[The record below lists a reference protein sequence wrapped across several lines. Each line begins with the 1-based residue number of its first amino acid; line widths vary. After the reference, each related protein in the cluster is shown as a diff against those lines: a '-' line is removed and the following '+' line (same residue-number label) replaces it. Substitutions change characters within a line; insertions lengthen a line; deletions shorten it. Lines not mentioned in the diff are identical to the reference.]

1 MRMHRTSST
10 DEGMMKKFPEPLQKW
25 ITVTM
30 NNSYNNNNNNNTF
43 TRPPTNTS
51 AIVAPPTNAL
61 SIERSHTVMDRWL
74 GRLRSRVGFRSVIH
88 SWRPVRLNEH
98 SRTRRFPI
106 SYVGHRCLLFPLVHF
121 AHLVHLVHLA
131 IPATVALPTGPPT
144 AVSAQVPRGNQSHP
158 NPTTRVTNEPPCRI

>member
-30 NNSYNNNNNNNTF
+30 NNSYNNNNNNYNNTF

-51 AIVAPPTNAL
+51 AIVVPPTNAL
-61 SIERSHTVMDRWL
+61 SIERSHTVMDRWS
-74 GRLRSRVGFRSVIH
+74 GRLRSKCGFRTVIH
-88 SWRPVRLNEH
+88 SWRTVRLDEH
-98 SRTRRFPI
+98 SQTRRFPI
-106 SYVGHRCLLFPLVHF
+106 SYVGHRCPVFPLVQ
-121 AHLVHLVHLA
+121 LVHLA

>member
-30 NNSYNNNNNNNTF
+30 NNSYNNNNNNYNNTF

-61 SIERSHTVMDRWL
+61 SIKHSHTVMDRWL
-74 GRLRSRVGFRSVIH
+74 GRLRSKGVSRSVIH
-88 SWRPVRLNEH
+88 SWRTVRLNEH
-98 SRTRRFPI
+98 SRTMRFPI
-106 SYVGHRCLLFPLVHF
+106 SYVGHRCMVFHFVHF
-121 AHLVHLVHLA
+121 VHLA
-131 IPATVALPTGPPT
+131 IPATVALPNGPPT